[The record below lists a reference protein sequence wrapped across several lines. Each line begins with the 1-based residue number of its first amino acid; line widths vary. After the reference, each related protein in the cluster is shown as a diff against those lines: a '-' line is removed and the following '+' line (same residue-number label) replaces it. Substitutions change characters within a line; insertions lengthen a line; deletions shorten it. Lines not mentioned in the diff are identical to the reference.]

1 MHTREFTGYIL
12 TINDSERIEVDD
24 KIIPGKIPA
33 YEYAEM
39 LKKLISGLFFTG
51 QFIMTVGVSFLLLPG
66 LQSVL
71 NPVIVYRFVNPF
83 FCKN

>member
-1 MHTREFTGYIL
+1 M
-12 TINDSERIEVDD
+12 RI
-24 KIIPGKIPA
+24 
-33 YEYAEM
+33 EYAEKE
-39 LKKLISGLFFTG
+39 LKKDIRLFFTG